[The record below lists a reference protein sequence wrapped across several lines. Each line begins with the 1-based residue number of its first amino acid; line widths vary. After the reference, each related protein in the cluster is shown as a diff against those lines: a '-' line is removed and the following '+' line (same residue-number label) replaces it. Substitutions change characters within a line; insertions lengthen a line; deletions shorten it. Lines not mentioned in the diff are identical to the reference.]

1 MSVSYV
7 SIYYNTTYGNC
18 KPINTV
24 NKGDCYMNPINWLKS
39 RIDERT
45 SWDGAILILVGV
57 IILIAG
63 PFAKIA
69 AYGAI
74 GYGAWTLW
82 KKEK

>member
-1 MSVSYV
+1 M
-7 SIYYNTTYGNC
+7 IKNFIT
-18 KPINTV
+18 
-24 NKGDCYMNPINWLKS
+24 S
-39 RIDERT
+39 RLEERT
-45 SWDGAILILVGV
+45 SLDGAILIAIGV

-74 GYGAWTLW
+74 AYGAWTIW